1 MKRILVC
8 TDGSTCAQVCG
19 QYAAWLAGR
28 TGCGVD
34 LLYLTDIRQF
44 EVPLIADLGGSLGIE
59 PYEDIMSQLQK
70 FERQKAQVIE
80 ETSRSMF
87 EAYDPPVQ
95 VRFHHRTG
103 LLVDALEEFEP
114 QVELILLG
122 KRGERADFASE
133 HLGST
138 MERVIRASR
147 RPCLVTS
154 REFRDVKRVV
164 LAYDGGASC
173 RGAVEF
179 LSSSEVIKGLELH
192 IVVVDAGRRGTSA
205 GERLEDAAQAFRSAG
220 MDPVV
225 RIIQGDVEKRIAGYV
240 EKEGMDLLAMGA
252 YGHSRIRYLLIGSTT
267 TDMIRSCHIP
277 VLCFR

>member
-8 TDGSTCAQVCG
+8 SDGSISAQVCG
-19 QYAAWLAGR
+19 QYAAWWSGR
-28 TGCGVD
+28 TGCRVD

-44 EVPLIADLGGSLGIE
+44 EVPLIAVLSGSLGIQ
-59 PYEDIMSQLQK
+59 PYQDIMRQLQEL
-70 FERQKAQVIE
+70 ERQKARVIE
-80 ETSRSMF
+80 QTSRRMF
-87 EAYDPPVQ
+87 DAYDPRVEL
-95 VRFHHRTG
+95 RFHHCTG
-103 LLVDALEEFEP
+103 LLVDALAEFEP
-114 QVELILLG
+114 DVDLILLG

-138 MERVIRASR
+138 MERVIRASH

-154 REFRDVKRVV
+154 REFRDIKRVV

-173 RGAVEF
+173 LGAVEF
-179 LSSSEVIKGLELH
+179 LSSGDVIKGLELH
-192 IVVVDAGRRGTSA
+192 IVFVDEGCRETSA
-205 GERLEDAAQAFRSAG
+205 GEPLEEAARAFRSAG

-225 RIIQGDVEKRIAGYV
+225 RVLQGDVEKTIAGYV

-252 YGHSRIRYLLIGSTT
+252 YGHSRIRHLLIGSTT